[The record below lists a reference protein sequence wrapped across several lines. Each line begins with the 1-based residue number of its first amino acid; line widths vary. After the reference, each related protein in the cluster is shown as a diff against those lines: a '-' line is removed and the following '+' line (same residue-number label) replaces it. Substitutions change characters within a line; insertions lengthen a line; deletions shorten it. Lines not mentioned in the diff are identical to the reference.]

1 MAAPLSAPQPGF
13 VPPTDLA
20 VLPTRDGTRTLY
32 SAQLDERYHSV
43 HGAVSESLHVFVE
56 RGFRAV
62 PATPLRILEV
72 GLGTGLNLLLT
83 WAEALRTGRTVHYTA
98 LEPFPVPPG
107 TVEALDHPG
116 AIGRP
121 ELADAFLTMMR
132 TPPGSTHAGSS
143 TFHFRPLGTALLDLP
158 DERAFDLVYFDA
170 FGPATQPG
178 MWTAEVFRHT
188 LKAMVPGGVLVTYC
202 AKGAVRRTLLEVGF
216 IVERL
221 PGPPGKREMLRV
233 RRPL

>member
-1 MAAPLSAPQPGF
+1 MPHPGF

-20 VLPTRDGTRTLY
+20 VLITRDGTRTLY

-56 RGFRAV
+56 HGFRAV
-62 PATPLRILEV
+62 PMEPLRILEV

-83 WAEALRTGRTVHYTA
+83 WAEAERTGRTVRYTA
-98 LEPFPVPPG
+98 LEPFPVPPA
-107 TVEALDHPG
+107 TLEAVDHPA

-121 ELADAFLTMMR
+121 ELTDAFHAMMR
-132 TPPGSTHAGSS
+132 TPAGSEHAAS
-143 TFHFRPLGTALLDLP
+143 RTFRFLPRRTALLDLP
-158 DERAFDLVYFDA
+158 DEGAFDLVYFDA
-170 FGPATQPG
+170 FGPGTQPE
-178 MWTAEVFRHT
+178 MWTPEVFRHT
-188 LKAMVPGGVLVTYC
+188 LKAMAPGGVLVTYC